1 MAFTVNSIMSGV
13 MNNPDV
19 AAVGLAAGFLLK
31 TAMAWRK
38 KRKNGIGGGFQ

>member
-19 AAVGLAAGFLLK
+19 AVVGLAAGFTCK
-31 TAMAWRK
+31 KAMSYRK
-38 KRKNGIGGGFQ
+38 KRNNGIGGAF